1 MKKYITRFFLW
12 IKNNTS
18 LTILIILTAVIHFSI
33 ILPSG
38 SHYCFNGFCGDY
50 YWGVQ
55 EHDGIWH
62 IAVAETAF
70 RNGFPINPSFS
81 GTSLSGY
88 NILLDYIIY
97 FLSKLGLSSFFV
109 YFKIFPLF
117 WFILFTYTAIR
128 FIRLFSKDKLT
139 LFIFFLLSYFGTS
152 FGFLVPLI
160 KEHNFEGITAMTI
173 MQPILT
179 LTNLQLAFSYITM
192 MWVVITML
200 EFKRDVYKVIFI
212 SIFLFL
218 SWGLKFYAGFLVS
231 IIVGLYYLIVAIK
244 NKNYLYFLWI
254 VIFFTAS
261 LSAIIFIYNPFL
273 SIHSSGSAFAV
284 QPLALIWPYI
294 EDTGSFFYSSY
305 WANAKYIFLNSPK
318 VSPRFL
324 LFETLLIFIYLF
336 SNFGMRVV
344 GFFYIVKNKLKTI
357 DITIFISIAAGVFAS
372 LLFIQKG
379 VWWNVVQFLYISSFL
394 LNIYTALYISKLKN
408 KLFKL
413 IFLFLIIVTAIPYMF
428 DSIRPYISKGY
439 NYVSDNEKRALSV
452 LKKNKGGVV
461 YNPLFNNNSPK
472 NSDVNELRLVS
483 DNSYISAYTGQQ
495 MYLQVTGAILLSNDY
510 QRREGL
516 IKRGNCVIVQEI
528 NYVYF
533 NSDSTDLFIRKC
545 ILKNTTFSKTYSDGG
560 YFIYSKKD

>member
-1 MKKYITRFFLW
+1 
-12 IKNNTS
+12 
-18 LTILIILTAVIHFSI
+18 
-33 ILPSG
+33 
-38 SHYCFNGFCGDY
+38 
-50 YWGVQ
+50 
-55 EHDGIWH
+55 
-62 IAVAETAF
+62 
-70 RNGFPINPSFS
+70 
-81 GTSLSGY
+81 
-88 NILLDYIIY
+88 
-97 FLSKLGLSSFFV
+97 
-109 YFKIFPLF
+109 
-117 WFILFTYTAIR
+117 
-128 FIRLFSKDKLT
+128 
-139 LFIFFLLSYFGTS
+139 
-152 FGFLVPLI
+152 
-160 KEHNFEGITAMTI
+160 
-173 MQPILT
+173 
-179 LTNLQLAFSYITM
+179 
-192 MWVVITML
+192 
-200 EFKRDVYKVIFI
+200 
-212 SIFLFL
+212 
-218 SWGLKFYAGFLVS
+218 
-231 IIVGLYYLIVAIK
+231 
-244 NKNYLYFLWI
+244 
-254 VIFFTAS
+254 
-261 LSAIIFIYNPFL
+261 
-273 SIHSSGSAFAV
+273 
-284 QPLALIWPYI
+284 
-294 EDTGSFFYSSY
+294 
-305 WANAKYIFLNSPK
+305 
-318 VSPRFL
+318 
-324 LFETLLIFIYLF
+324 
-336 SNFGMRVV
+336 MRVV

-357 DITIFISIAAGVFAS
+357 DITIFISIAAGVLAS

-413 IFLFLIIVTAIPYMF
+413 TLLFLIILTAIPYIF

-461 YNPLFNNNSPK
+461 YSPLFNKNSPK